1 MATRHQVRQS
11 VVALLYANEMGS
23 EMDEFINEYL
33 EDRKIRNDQ
42 KAFTLE
48 LYNGVISNLVKI
60 DEQINDKLNLYKL
73 DDLAS
78 LERAILRLGVYEIK
92 FTKID
97 NAIIINEAIE
107 LAKELGGDSAP
118 SFING
123 VLDSLKKDEANNI

>member
-11 VVALLYANEMGS
+11 VVSLLYANEMGS
-23 EMDEFINEYL
+23 EMNEFINEYL
-33 EDRKIRNDQ
+33 EDKKIRNDQ

-48 LYNGVISNLVKI
+48 LYNGVIQNLATI
-60 DEQINDKLNLYKL
+60 DELIDAKLNVYKL
-73 DDLAS
+73 QELAS

-92 FTKID
+92 FTSVD

-107 LAKELGGDSAP
+107 LAKELGGDNSP

-123 VLDSLKKDEANNI
+123 VLDSIK